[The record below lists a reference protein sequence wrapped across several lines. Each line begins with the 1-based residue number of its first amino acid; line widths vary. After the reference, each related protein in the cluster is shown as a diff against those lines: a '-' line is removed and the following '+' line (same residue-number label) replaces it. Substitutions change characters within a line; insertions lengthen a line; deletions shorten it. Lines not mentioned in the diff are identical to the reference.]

1 LADHRDFSLSD
12 ASVAV
17 LLRKLKL
24 KTRKGRTLPE
34 SVDWREYCG
43 PVEDQRELGTSTAHA
58 CASMIQQFERRASGR
73 LIHPSR
79 LFIDHTARRL
89 SRISGGGISLRTA
102 LKAVARCGVPPE
114 RHWPYDAEHQARDP
128 DAFAYSFGREFRAMR
143 YLRLDSRPGHER
155 PMLDVLRS
163 FLSAGF
169 FLALGFRYVRP

>member
-1 LADHRDFSLSD
+1 MPCVPTHKLGWQPDLADHRDFSLSD

-89 SRISGGGISLRTA
+89 SRISGGGISL
-102 LKAVARCGVPPE
+102 
-114 RHWPYDAEHQARDP
+114 
-128 DAFAYSFGREFRAMR
+128 
-143 YLRLDSRPGHER
+143 
-155 PMLDVLRS
+155 
-163 FLSAGF
+163 
-169 FLALGFRYVRP
+169 